1 MKQDHNQE
9 ESLLKKTIKQE
20 YKEKDKLISFKLRL
34 LQMMMII
41 ASIFSKLAIKI
52 KKDKK
57 VKLKDGQVTNS
68 EEIGVIDPNKEQLL
82 LLQ

>member
-20 YKEKDKLISFKLRL
+20 FKEKDKLISFKLRL

-41 ASIFSKLAIKI
+41 ESIFSKLAIKI

-68 EEIGVIDPNKEQLL
+68 EEIGVIDPNKELLL